1 MNTPLPALTEENHA
15 YWTGGARG
23 RLLIDRCAACGH
35 WLHPPGPLC
44 PQCHGTEIA
53 PTAAGGLGTIY
64 SFTVNHQRWHPDLP
78 VPYVIVVVELD
89 EQKGLRL
96 TTNLRDCPVDE
107 VHIGMR
113 VRVCFEAHG
122 EIHLPQFRPEPS

>member
-1 MNTPLPALTEENHA
+1 MISLPALTAENRA
-15 YWTGGARG
+15 YWTGGGRG
-23 RLLIDRCAACGH
+23 LLLIGRCPACGL
-35 WLHPPGPLC
+35 WVHPAGPVC
-44 PQCHGTEIA
+44 PRCLNRDVA
-53 PTAAGGLGTIY
+53 PVPVSGLGTVY
-64 SFTVNHQRWHPDLP
+64 SFTVNHQRWHPELE

-107 VHIGMR
+107 VRIGMR

-122 EIHLPQFRPEPS
+122 EIHLPQFRPEPLP